1 MRRPRGSPGRA
12 RVPGRLEEVQLSSTT
27 RRLAALTV
35 AGALLV
41 AGCATREQAS
51 TNQTPDTFEQQS
63 QAFPVTVTPPTGDP
77 LTIKQRPARIVSLSA
92 SNTETL
98 YAVGAGKQVVA
109 VDEQSDYP
117 TDAPKTDLSGL
128 TPNVEAISKYDPD
141 LVVVSD
147 DADNLVQSM
156 AAVDVPVLI
165 VPAANTLDDVYAGME
180 LIGKATGHQ
189 DEAADLVEKTRTG
202 LDQVVADTP
211 KPAQPLTYY
220 HELDTTLY
228 SATSKTFIGQVYSL
242 FGLKNIA
249 DPADKDAGGYPQ
261 LSNEAILQADP
272 DLIFLADVQ
281 CCSQN
286 ASTVAARP
294 GWDTLKA
301 VKNGN
306 VVELNDDLAS
316 RWGPR
321 IVDLAKSIAQAVT
334 KAGQH

>member
-1 MRRPRGSPGRA
+1 
-12 RVPGRLEEVQLSSTT
+12 LSSTT

-41 AGCATREQAS
+41 AGCAAREQAS
-51 TNQTPDTFEQQS
+51 TDQSPETFEQQG

-77 LTIKQRPARIVSLSA
+77 LTIPRRPAHIVSLSA
-92 SNTETL
+92 SDTETL
-98 YAVGAGKQVVA
+98 FAVGAGKQVVA
-109 VDEQSDYP
+109 VDDQSDYP
-117 TDAPKTDLSGL
+117 TDAPKTNLSGL

-147 DADNLVQSM
+147 DADNLVASM
-156 AAVDVPVLI
+156 TAVHVPVLV
-165 VPAANTLDDVYAGME
+165 VPAPTTLDDVYAGME
-180 LIGKATGHQ
+180 LIGKATGHA
-189 DEAADLVEKTRTG
+189 DRAADLVDQTRAG
-202 LDQVVADTP
+202 LDKIVADTP
-211 KPAQPLTYY
+211 KPARPLTYY

-228 SATSKTFIGQVYSL
+228 SATSKTFIGQIYSL
-242 FGLKNIA
+242 FGLTNIA
-249 DPADKDAGGYPQ
+249 DPADKDKGGYPQ
-261 LSNEAILQADP
+261 LSNEAILRANP

-281 CCSQN
+281 CCGQS
-286 ASTVAARP
+286 AATVAARP

-306 VVELNDDLAS
+306 VVTLNDDLAS

-321 IVDLAKSIAQAVT
+321 IVDLAQSIADAVT

>member
-1 MRRPRGSPGRA
+1 
-12 RVPGRLEEVQLSSTT
+12 LSSTT

-51 TNQTPDTFEQQS
+51 TDQTPDSFEAQS

-77 LTIKQRPARIVSLSA
+77 LTIPKRPARIVSLSA

-117 TDAPKTDLSGL
+117 ADAPKTDLSGL
-128 TPNVEAISKYDPD
+128 TPNVEAISHYDPD

-156 AAVDVPVLI
+156 SAVDVPVLV
-165 VPAANTLDDVYAGME
+165 VPAATTLDDVYAGME
-180 LIGKATGHQ
+180 LIGKATGHP
-189 DEAADLVEKTRTG
+189 DEAADLVDETRAG
-202 LDQVVADTP
+202 LDKVVADTP
-211 KPAQPLTYY
+211 KSVAPLTYY

-228 SATSKTFIGQVYSL
+228 SATSKTFIGQVYGL
-242 FGLKNIA
+242 FGLTNIA
-249 DPADKDAGGYPQ
+249 DPADKDSGGYPQ
-261 LSNEAILQADP
+261 LSNEAVLQANP

-281 CCSQN
+281 CCGQN
-286 ASTVAARP
+286 ATTVAARP
-294 GWDTLKA
+294 GWNTLNA

-321 IVDLAKSIAQAVT
+321 IVDLAKSIAAAVT
-334 KAGQH
+334 KAGEH